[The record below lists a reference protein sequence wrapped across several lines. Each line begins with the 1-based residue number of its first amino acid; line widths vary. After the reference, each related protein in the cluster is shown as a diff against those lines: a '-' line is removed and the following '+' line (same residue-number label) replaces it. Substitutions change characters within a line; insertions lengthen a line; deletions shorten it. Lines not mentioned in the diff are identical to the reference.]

1 MEDLHRGTRYL
12 LMVKDGTVSKKL
24 CVSRGVRQGSVEG
37 PVVFLALYKAIMD
50 EVRDTRGSE
59 GLQGVWASDN
69 NNESEEEEVWLDV
82 SEVAFVADMV
92 SFLVYDTEEEVE
104 VWATRV
110 IECFETFEMKVN
122 VSKLEIMVVALG
134 KGSKPI
140 SRKVARGRLKF
151 NVRGI
156 TIKAKYMGTKID
168 VKASSQKEVNA
179 RVQAAP
185 QAFTRL
191 SRNIWKSGTLSERS
205 KVKAFRTLVLPLL
218 LYGTECL
225 LLTKHRRTNSRDGRR
240 NCGKYSEADLIM
252 GRGAQHLMSS
262 VKGANARPSCL

>member
-1 MEDLHRGTRYL
+1 MEQSARNCVHLEECGKDLWN
-12 LMVKDGTVSKKL
+12 
-24 CVSRGVRQGSVEG
+24 
-37 PVVFLALYKAIMD
+37 LALYNAIMD
-50 EVRDTRGSE
+50 EVKDTRGSE
-59 GLQGVWASDN
+59 GLQGVWASDT
-69 NNESEEEEVWLDV
+69 NNESEEEEEWLDV
-82 SEVAFVADMV
+82 SEVAFVDDML

-110 IECFETFEMKVN
+110 IECFETFEMKAN
-122 VSKLEIMVVALG
+122 VSKLEIMVVAWG

-140 SRKVARGRLKF
+140 SREVARGRLKF

-156 TIKAKYMGTKID
+156 TIKATTSVKYLGTKID

-179 RVQAAP
+179 KVQAAS

-218 LYGTECL
+218 LFGTECL
-225 LLTKHRRTNSRDGRR
+225 LLAKQQENKLERWQTKQLWKIVRSRSDYGKRRPASDELRER
-240 NCGKYSEADLIM
+240 C
-252 GRGAQHLMSS
+252 Q
-262 VKGANARPSCL
+262 ARPSCL